1 MSSSFPNS
9 QLDAESMR
17 PYRFVE
23 FFFSSI
29 DLLIER
35 LVFLRRNV
43 SGPIPSMENSV
54 WHRIRGPQVSS
65 DERIQILNEF
75 YVRVIVSHLK
85 RVHLCRVIRLI
96 GPYITLDAA
105 YGRYRRAANYLI
117 LYDFQLLRD
126 IA

>member
-1 MSSSFPNS
+1 
-9 QLDAESMR
+9 
-17 PYRFVE
+17 
-23 FFFSSI
+23 
-29 DLLIER
+29 
-35 LVFLRRNV
+35 
-43 SGPIPSMENSV
+43 MENSV

-117 LYDFQLLRD
+117 LYDFQLLHVVIRNLLISPNNLKTVHSILNRSDSVETTD
-126 IA
+126 IFN